1 MTEWW
6 TAYHGTLIGAIGG
19 SVIGVCCG
27 GLGAMAGVFAPR
39 GKFKGF
45 VLGSMGVLVLAGI
58 AALAAGITALVL
70 GQPYH
75 VWYPLTLGGT
85 IGTFVLGGITPVIA
99 MRYRQ
104 AEARRMEAEGI
115 RRS

>member
-1 MTEWW
+1 MIEWW
-6 TAYHGTLIGAIGG
+6 NAYQGNMIGAIGG
-19 SVIGVCCG
+19 SAVGVFCG
-27 GLGAMAGVFAPR
+27 ILGAMAGTFAPR
-39 GKFKGF
+39 GRFKGF
-45 VLGSMGVLVLAGI
+45 VLGSMGVLVAVG
-58 AALAAGITALVL
+58 AATLAAGITALVV

-85 IGTFVLGGITPVIA
+85 IGTCVMGGLLPMFV

-104 AEARRMEAEGI
+104 AEARRMEAEGL